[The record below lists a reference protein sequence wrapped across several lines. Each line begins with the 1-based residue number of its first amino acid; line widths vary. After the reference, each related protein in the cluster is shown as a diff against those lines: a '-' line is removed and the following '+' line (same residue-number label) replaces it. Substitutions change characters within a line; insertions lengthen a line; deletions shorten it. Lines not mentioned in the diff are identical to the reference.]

1 MSVAIVGRG
10 RVGTALYEALR
21 VAGVDVSSL
30 SSRALPAET
39 HADLYV
45 LATRDAMLPTVARAV
60 LAVHRGPAPT
70 LLHTAG
76 AIPSSVL
83 RDAGARSAAV
93 LHPLVAFAGGVPPLE
108 GALFA
113 IEGDDDAVP
122 LAMELVAHV
131 GGRPQ
136 RLTSDQLARYH
147 AAAVLASN
155 HVLALVQ
162 LGREMLV
169 GLGINDVMAQAGLAS
184 LFAGVARNL
193 IDQGLPQALT
203 GPIARG
209 DVATVRRHLEALAD
223 APEALHAYV
232 ATAGTLCRIARAQA
246 AGDLDAFGEPDGVAQ
261 PDGVAKIEALLRLYP
276 VARVD

>member
-1 MSVAIVGRG
+1 MSVVIVGRG

-39 HADLYV
+39 HAELYV
-45 LATRDAMLPTVARAV
+45 LATRDAMLPLVARAV
-60 LAVHRGPAPT
+60 VAAHRGPAPT

-76 AIPSSVL
+76 AMPASIL
-83 RDAGARSAAV
+83 HEAGATNAAV
-93 LHPLVAFAGGVPPLE
+93 MHPLVAFAGGTPSLQ

-113 IEGDDDAVP
+113 VEGDDDAVHV
-122 LAMELVAHV
+122 AIELVSRI

-136 RLTSDQLARYH
+136 RLTGEQLARYH

-162 LGREMLV
+162 IGRELLV
-169 GLGINDVMAQAGLAS
+169 ELGINDVLAQAGLAS
-184 LFAGVARNL
+184 LFAGVASNL
-193 IDQGLPQALT
+193 VDQGLPRALT
-203 GPIARG
+203 GPVARG
-209 DVATVRRHLEALAD
+209 DATTVRRHLDALAPS
-223 APEALHAYV
+223 PEALRAYL
-232 ATAGTLCRIARAQA
+232 ATAIVLCRIARAQGT
-246 AGDLDAFGEPDGVAQ
+246 GDLNGVAE
-261 PDGVAKIEALLRLYP
+261 IEALLRLYP